1 MGVTKDDLSSDDI
14 RKAVLNVT
22 DAARLIAQSIDV
34 FVLKLR
40 RVWPLR
46 DYPELSAS
54 HDELH
59 MSLLAANQ
67 RLHTAVDLLVKEDVE
82 HSA

>member
-1 MGVTKDDLSSDDI
+1 MAEPTDLSEDDI
-14 RKAVLNVT
+14 RKAVLNLT
-22 DAARLIAQSIDV
+22 DAVRLIAQSVDV

-46 DYPELSAS
+46 DYPEISTS
-54 HDELH
+54 HNELH

-67 RLHTAVDLLVKEDVE
+67 RLHAAVDILVKNDDER
-82 HSA
+82 SA